1 MLPVTAPTDS
11 AFRQYI
17 EPYFKE
23 EVSRENGF
31 EVAESPRR
39 AYRILAPARQTA
51 PVVFAS
57 PHSGRDYPPEFVA
70 VSRLNKLT
78 LRRSEDAFL
87 DEIFMSAPGLGA
99 PLLCA
104 EFPRA
109 YVDAN
114 RESFELDPVMFADA
128 LPDYVNTSSPRI
140 SAGLGTIAKI
150 VTDGE
155 DIYHSKLSFEEARQR
170 IEAFHRPYHEA
181 LRQLVDATIARF
193 GGCLLVDCHSMP
205 SGAAPYISGRS
216 LPVNVVLGDC
226 FATACAPAIT
236 NAAQQALQSAG
247 LTVTRNK
254 PYSGGFTTRHYGHPE
269 DGVHVLQIEI
279 NRGLYMD
286 EKRVW
291 RGPGMAGLTK
301 RMDVLVGALAGLD
314 PAILKPA

>member
-1 MLPVTAPTDS
+1 VTAPADS
-11 AFRQYI
+11 ALRQYI
-17 EPYFKE
+17 EPDFEDEISWETGIE
-23 EVSRENGF
+23 ET
-31 EVAESPRR
+31 ESPRQ
-39 AYRILAPARQTA
+39 ACRILVPARQTA

-57 PHSGRDYPPEFVA
+57 PHSGRDYPPDFIA
-70 VSRLNKLT
+70 ASRLNELT

-87 DEIFMSAPGLGA
+87 DEVFGSAPGRGA

-114 RESFELDPVMFADA
+114 REAFELDPAMFADP

-155 DIYHSKLSFEEARQR
+155 DIYHEPLCFEEARKR
-170 IEAFHRPYHEA
+170 IETFHRPYHEA
-181 LRQLVDATIARF
+181 LKKLLDATLARF

-205 SGAAPYISGRS
+205 SGAAPHLNG
-216 LPVNVVLGDC
+216 LGQPVDVVLGDC

-236 NAAQQALQSAG
+236 NTAQRALESVG
-247 LTVTRNK
+247 LSVARNK
-254 PYSGGFTTRHYGHPE
+254 PYAGGFTTRHYGHPE
-269 DGVHVLQIEI
+269 VGVHVLQVEI

-286 EKRVW
+286 EKRI
-291 RGPGMAGLTK
+291 RRSAGMADLTRRIGLFVSA
-301 RMDVLVGALAGLD
+301 MAGLD
-314 PAILKPA
+314 PAILQPA